1 MSYITFKTIGE
12 SGNLG
17 SQLQQYAS
25 LYAVAK
31 ETDKQIVFPESSVTA
46 GFGFKFAELLDIP
59 ITTKPDSFF
68 LDFLD
73 KQPDDKMI
81 VDQRVFALNPYNNYN
96 IVNRFDLF
104 HYWHPKYMDDV
115 MSWKWNK
122 KYLEPALEI
131 YNKIGVSDKETVAV
145 HVRRGDYLLPQ
156 HDHFCKLGTEYYGE
170 ALAPYFEEHH
180 KYHFIIFSND
190 IEWCKT
196 DLIDDHES
204 ITFIEP
210 GSDYADLILMS
221 LCDHNITANSSYSWW
236 AAYKNNNKNKQI
248 TCPMNYLKSH
258 SPWRHINTNYYPQTW
273 RAIDNIAI

>member
-59 ITTKPDSFF
+59 IVTKPDSFF

-81 VDQRVFALNPYNNYN
+81 VDQRMFALNPYNNYN
-96 IVNRFDLF
+96 VVNRFDLF
-104 HYWHPKYMDDV
+104 HYWHSKYTEDV
-115 MSWKWNK
+115 TSWKWNK
-122 KYLEPALEI
+122 NHLDRALKL
-131 YNKIGVSDKETVAV
+131 YNKIPTNGKETVAV

-156 HDHFCKLGTEYYGE
+156 HDHFCKLGGDYYGE
-170 ALAPYFEEHH
+170 ALAPYFNEFD
-180 KYHFIIFSND
+180 KYHFIFFSND

-196 DLIDDHES
+196 DLIEDHES

-210 GSDYADLILMS
+210 GIDYVDLILMS
-221 LCDHNITANSSYSWW
+221 LCNHIITANSSYSWW
-236 AAYKNNNKNKQI
+236 AAYRNTNPNKQI
-248 TCPMNYLKSH
+248 TCPMNYLKSY
-258 SPWRHINTNYYPQTW
+258 SPWRHINKNYYPQTW
-273 RAIDNIAI
+273 KAIQNIDI